1 MRYKRTI
8 PVETYITVD
17 VDLADIDTDDLV
29 EELENRGQNVGG
41 DNELLMRIYELRRT
55 GKPFDRELDAYIYEV
70 LGKVV

>member
-8 PVETYITVD
+8 PVETYVTVE

-29 EELENRGQNVGG
+29 EELENRGQNVDG

-55 GKPFDRELDAYIYEV
+55 GKSFDAELDSYIYEV

>member
-8 PVETYITVD
+8 PVETYVTVE
-17 VDLADIDTDDLV
+17 VDLEDIHTDDLV
-29 EELENRGQNVGG
+29 EELENRGQNVAG

-55 GKPFDRELDAYIYEV
+55 GKSFDAELDNYIYEV